1 MNMSSKEVT
10 TSKIKVRVKYLS
22 VLRDKADRNEEDVE
36 ISEGGTLADIV
47 SYLRGEYGIVL
58 PDPQILLVLN
68 GKGYNQYP
76 EKLET
81 KLKDGD
87 TVLLLPPV
95 SGG

>member
-1 MNMSSKEVT
+1 M
-10 TSKIKVRVKYLS
+10 KYLS
-22 VLRDKADRNEEDVE
+22 VLRDKTDKREEDVE
-36 ISEGGTLADIV
+36 ISEGGILADIV
-47 SYLRGEYGIVL
+47 SYLNVEYRINL

-81 KLKDGD
+81 KLKDRD
-87 TVLLLPPV
+87 TILLLPPV